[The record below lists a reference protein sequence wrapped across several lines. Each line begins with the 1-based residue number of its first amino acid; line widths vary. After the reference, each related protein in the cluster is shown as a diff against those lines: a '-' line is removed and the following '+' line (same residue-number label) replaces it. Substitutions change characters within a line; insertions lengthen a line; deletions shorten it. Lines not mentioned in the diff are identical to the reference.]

1 MAELTETLSGAS
13 APGRRPAFLD
23 AIGITAGYSS
33 VPVVRSVSLQVG
45 LGEIVVVVGPNGAG
59 KSTLIKAVTGEL
71 ELLEGKIRMGDQ
83 QIGRL
88 REDDRM
94 AKGMGYVP
102 QLRDVFPTLTV
113 LENLEMGAFRLSRER
128 TQERL
133 EVIFATFPVLG
144 RLRRRVA
151 RTLSGGEQKMLGI
164 ARALMPDPQLLIL
177 DEPTAN
183 LAPQVATH
191 VLQDIVSGLAEGGRA
206 VLLIEQRVSMALEV
220 ASWGYVLTDGE
231 LRLDR
236 SAAELAAMPDLGSL
250 FLGMAGVG
258 VTGHSGP
265 DGDRH
270 QDGREGGL

>member
-1 MAELTETLSGAS
+1 MTEAPSGAS

-23 AIGITAGYSS
+23 AVGITVGYSS

-133 EVIFATFPVLG
+133 EVIFSTFPVLS

-191 VLQDIVSGLAEGGRA
+191 VLQDIVAGLAEGGRA

-250 FLGMAGVG
+250 FLGMAGVE
-258 VTGHSGP
+258 VTGQSGP
-265 DGDRH
+265 DGGGH